1 MAKDSKPPPKDS
13 KPPSNNSKR
22 PYKKVAR
29 AQAQE
34 RTRETLLQAAAEEVE
49 RDRWTQTSLESVAE
63 RAGVTK
69 QTALRH
75 FGSKQGLLDAV
86 IGRTSSIVVK
96 ERAAAPI
103 GDIPAA
109 VANLVR
115 HYERYGDMVTRML
128 PYRDAVVRVLGHER
142 RPSLVRRAVDRGQEV
157 HEDWVLRTFEPQLA
171 KLDSPA
177 SERRL
182 AQLVAVCDVY
192 VWKVLRRD
200 LGLEMPEVEAALAE
214 LIERLVEPDAPRPTR
229 KAKPQAQAPGRRRKP
244 PGRVSSP
251 EGEHH

>member
-1 MAKDSKPPPKDS
+1 LAQG
-13 KPPSNNSKR
+13 SKR

-29 AQAQE
+29 AKAQE

-49 RDRWTQTSLESVAE
+49 EDRWTQTSLESVAE

-96 ERAAAPI
+96 ERAEAPI
-103 GDIPAA
+103 GDVPGAI
-109 VANLVR
+109 ANLVR
-115 HYERYGDMVTRML
+115 HYERYGDMVIRIL
-128 PYRDAVVRVLGHER
+128 PYRDAVVRVLGHEH
-142 RPSLVRRAVDRGQEV
+142 RPALVRRAVERGQEV
-157 HEDWVLRTFEPQLA
+157 HEQWVLRTFEPQLA
-171 KLDSPA
+171 KLDPPTR
-177 SERRL
+177 ERRL

-200 LGLEMPEVEAALAE
+200 LGLDVPRVEAALVE
-214 LIERLVEPDAPRPTR
+214 LIERLVAEEP
-229 KAKPQAQAPGRRRKP
+229 
-244 PGRVSSP
+244 
-251 EGEHH
+251 